1 MVCRLCSALMCGLF
15 VRRRPMPEHGFLSL
29 LLLLPLCLMFPP
41 FLLSEGR
48 CAGGLKLLSSDKIR
62 RFLLAGDNK
71 SAGRY
76 NSFCARTIYIHGQDE
91 LWTWNGLWCLCNTD
105 IFESGPLLLQ
115 SIQCY
120 RNDGRAA
127 VLCSTDVMSLFCAL
141 HIKRFM
147 EAIKCTLNGE
157 ELAEWMYNWI
167 SSYDGAQSK
176 TK

>member
-1 MVCRLCSALMCGLF
+1 MVCHLCFGLNVWPVCQAETDARTWIFISSPPPSASDVSSLPLI
-15 VRRRPMPEHGFLSL
+15 RRPV
-29 LLLLPLCLMFPP
+29 C
-41 FLLSEGR
+41 
-48 CAGGLKLLSSDKIR
+48 CGGLKLLSSDKIR

-91 LWTWNGLWCLCNTD
+91 LWTWNGLWGLCNTD

-127 VLCSTDVMSLFCAL
+127 ALCSTDVMSRFCVL
-141 HIKRFM
+141 HIKSFM